1 MKTILYCILS
11 LLGLFIS
18 LPAYSQL
25 VLVTGNVIN
34 EKTGIAIGNVNIL
47 ESVSGIG
54 TITNLAGN
62 FSLMLKPGNTEIV
75 ITHDGFKDYTKKM
88 ILQKDTIIT
97 VSLMQLV
104 NIKSKAKIAEH
115 QKTAEK
121 SDQQK

>member
-34 EKTGIAIGNVNIL
+34 EKTGIAIGNVSIL